1 MTHITMQ
8 VATRYRGRFV
18 ALYYLLTILMG
29 AFVLFFHGRVA
40 LTADVI
46 ATAFYLALTALFY
59 DLSKAGN
66 RDKER

>member
-8 VATRYRGRFV
+8 IATRYRGRFV

-29 AFVLFFHGRVA
+29 AFVLLFHGRAA

-46 ATAFYLALTALFY
+46 ATVFYLVLTALFY
-59 DLSKAGN
+59 DLSKQVNGD
-66 RDKER
+66 REH